1 MNELGGQAQDAW
13 EGLQSYERPFLT
25 IWASNDP
32 GNLGSCEVQQNLIDN
47 IPGAEGQPHTRLPEA
62 SHFLQDDQGAEIAR
76 RIVELIEA
84 TPE

>member
-1 MNELGGQAQDAW
+1 VNELGGQTQDAW
-13 EGLQSYERPFLT
+13 EGLQKYERPFLT
-25 IWASNDP
+25 VWAINDP